1 MKRIKGLIVT
11 ATLAS
16 IGWVVPATAIPTAA
30 VGPQTSSAQKPPR
43 EQPSQP
49 PAPQDPSNA
58 QQPSQPPAGLQGENQ
73 RQTVMLTGQIQ
84 QQNGEYVLSD
94 SGVNYRLDPQG
105 KVKRFDGQKVKVTG
119 TLETAT
125 NLVHVDP
132 D

>member
-43 EQPSQP
+43 E
-49 PAPQDPSNA
+49 
-58 QQPSQPPAGLQGENQ
+58 QPSQPPAGLQGENQ